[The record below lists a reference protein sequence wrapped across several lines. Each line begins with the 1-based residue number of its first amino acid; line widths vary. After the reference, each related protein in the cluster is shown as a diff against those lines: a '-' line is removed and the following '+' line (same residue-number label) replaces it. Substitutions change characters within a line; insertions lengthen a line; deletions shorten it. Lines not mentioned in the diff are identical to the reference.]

1 MDKYLKESIS
11 MALNIFEPL
20 KFSTQ
25 GINDLATKTSLIV
38 SDGKITVDIVE
49 PTKAVTFTGGSFA
62 DVEGK
67 GIKWTDGRKNKT
79 LAFKKS
85 TLWTDL
91 SVNLAEEQGYQINDT
106 TVLSFAELGPTVTKS
121 NLKQVGTLK
130 NLIVSGNSSFGE
142 FLYVSSDLNKIGI
155 NTESPTAAV
164 SIRENGVDIVV
175 GSNKADKASVGTVSN
190 DHLELIT
197 DNTARVTIS
206 NSGDVTVHGTLYVE
220 EVIAQR
226 SSPLAFRE
234 TATDSIYG
242 KGIIWTSPRGANQL
256 VYQAQPNRIWST
268 DIIDLADGKYFS
280 IGRIS
285 VLSTDT
291 LGDTV
296 TESNLQKLGLLRE
309 LQVAGDAAVTRTL
322 STSKISIGNFSV
334 TDHTLAGYAD
344 IKVVRNETNELT
356 IGNNIVLGNADN
368 YSRTIS
374 MYGQVA
380 VGVANPDAGVALTVA
395 GSVSFENK
403 KFKVGNGIPT
413 QGTYSKGDIVWN
425 DDPKATDYIGWV
437 CVTPGAPGRWLPFG
451 AIASV

>member
-1 MDKYLKESIS
+1 VDKYLKESIS

-25 GINDLATKTSLIV
+25 GINDLATKTSLVV

>member
-1 MDKYLKESIS
+1 

>member
-1 MDKYLKESIS
+1 VDKYLKESIS

>member
-1 MDKYLKESIS
+1 

-25 GINDLATKTSLIV
+25 GINDLATKTSLVV